1 MTSRKTHIVFDLEA
15 TCWRERGDPE
25 RMEII
30 EIGATRLDPA
40 TFDVTEV
47 FSIFVRPLREPQLS
61 DFCKE
66 LTSIKQSDV
75 DSARLF
81 PEAMTSFM
89 EWIGPGEVVLCSW
102 GAYDLKQMR
111 TDHSRHGMPEPDILN
126 DHINLK
132 QLHADL
138 FKRKRCGM
146 KKALEQLGIPLEGT
160 HHRGVDD
167 ARNIAKIAK
176 VILPMHYRQNSDR

>member
-1 MTSRKTHIVFDLEA
+1 MSKETHIVFDLEA
-15 TCWRERGDPE
+15 TCWRESRDPQ

-30 EIGATRLDPA
+30 EIGATRLDPV

-47 FSIFVRPLREPQLS
+47 FSTFVRPLREAHLS
-61 DFCKE
+61 EFCKE

-75 DSARLF
+75 DVAPFF
-81 PEAMTSFM
+81 PEAMASFM

-111 TDHSRHGMPEPDILN
+111 TDHSRHNMPEPGILEH
-126 DHINLK
+126 HINLK
-132 QLHADL
+132 QLYADL

-176 VILPMHYRQNSDR
+176 VILPMHYDRN